1 MERIIFQTFGGN
13 TIWPIWLNWFFS
25 KSLNKIKSFF
35 EVTINYYICWQY
47 FYKAFFVLVPTYN
60 GQVINVQ
67 GKVLLPWIEPGSSGI
82 RSNHCVIYLCR
93 YRFVRKCIFL
103 KVVFSKSVP
112 LFSQNSWSI
121 YNQLPRICHI
131 LPRICHKLPRICYK
145 LPGICHLL
153 PGVWILV
160 RIG

>member
-103 KVVFSKSVP
+103 KIVFLNLSHFSVK
-112 LFSQNSWSI
+112 
-121 YNQLPRICHI
+121 I
-131 LPRICHKLPRICYK
+131 LEAFTINCQEFATYYQEFATNYQEFATNYQEFATYY
-145 LPGICHLL
+145 PGSGFWL
-153 PGVWILV
+153 G
-160 RIG
+160 